1 MKKGSPLFSVKIM
14 QKLQIMYERKKSSWL
29 SLESLLGVRKYFSK
43 LILWPWGQMWVNLW
57 VNAVQNMGDSF
68 DRQMTRC
75 VPKGGLS
82 RERLAVLLTNK
93 MFYNVANSIQWPRGG
108 GSFDKQDA
116 KCSNTSQWPQYFYFV
131 FSPVETFC
139 SMFNFR
145 RCCHH
150 LNIRVEWKT

>member
-1 MKKGSPLFSVKIM
+1 M
-14 QKLQIMYERKKSSWL
+14 QKLQIMYVRKKSSWL

-43 LILWPWGQMWVNLW
+43 LILWPRGQMWVNLW

-93 MFYNVANSIQWPRGG
+93 MFYNVANSIQ
-108 GSFDKQDA
+108 
-116 KCSNTSQWPQYFYFV
+116 
-131 FSPVETFC
+131 
-139 SMFNFR
+139 
-145 RCCHH
+145 
-150 LNIRVEWKT
+150 